1 MAPVP
6 GEKRQQIWP
15 STVAYVARL
24 IIHRYAML
32 GVLDEAGLPLREMGI
47 LAAPAV
53 KLAPSAQTGAM
64 AQMAGKAC
72 SDCGNRT
79 LIRKD
84 GCEFCTA
91 CGFVGQC
98 G

>member
-1 MAPVP
+1 
-6 GEKRQQIWP
+6 
-15 STVAYVARL
+15 
-24 IIHRYAML
+24 
-32 GVLDEAGLPLREMGI
+32 
-47 LAAPAV
+47 
-53 KLAPSAQTGAM
+53 M
-64 AQMAGKAC
+64 AQMAQMALMAGKAC